1 MPSFFEG
8 FLLVL
13 MIFGFCVGIA
23 IIIKIGVLWIEENN
37 TTTPPPQQE
46 SKIYLV
52 KQTSSAPKPKPQT
65 RKRRSPKIAFEGL
78 VLKPENVLLEQ
89 EDEQEK
95 DNQKQSKISF

>member
-13 MIFGFCVGIA
+13 MIFGFCVGLA
-23 IIIKIGVLWIEENN
+23 IIIKIGILWFEQKNA
-37 TTTPPPQQE
+37 TTPPPQQE

-52 KQTSSAPKPKPQT
+52 KQTANNLKPKQQT

-78 VLKPENVLLEQ
+78 ILKPENVMLKED
-89 EDEQEK
+89 DEQEK
-95 DNQKQSKISF
+95 DVFKQSKTSF